1 MSIDNTVTA
10 TQGES
15 FSFVVGVPVS
25 VRLLSSPNLS
35 AFSTRVVEV
44 SSHNFSVSI
53 PYDNGKILLW
63 PVGTKVEVSL
73 AGSQGHSLVFPAEI
87 IGRDITGK
95 RSYTMMRPTSVS
107 RLGRNSPNV
116 SPSLRVIAVTSGKGG
131 VGKTTLTTN
140 LAVALAAAGQKVV
153 VIDTDLGTAN
163 VDVVLGL
170 SPKYHLGHVVSGQK
184 GIMDI
189 ALPAP
194 GGFMVIPGG
203 SGLQELTQL
212 SESQFTRVI
221 MGFNELDGRADII
234 LLDTGA
240 GISRDVSNFLLAAD
254 EIIFVT
260 TPEPHAMTD
269 AYAII
274 KVMHTLHSSAKKR
287 LIINKVEGDLEAG
300 IIASRLT
307 RVVSQYL
314 KEEIEFLGGVEEN
327 KAISRSLKKQCPLL
341 LLEPNCVP
349 ARNIARIA
357 DKIIGLPPPAASK
370 GVSGFVRRLIDVFH
384 PNKS

>member
-1 MSIDNTVTA
+1 MMSNNAMPASVNGDAISLA
-10 TQGES
+10 
-15 FSFVVGVPVS
+15 VGIPVS
-25 VRLLSSPNLS
+25 VRLVSKPDGPVFGTRIVEISPHT
-35 AFSTRVVEV
+35 FSIG
-44 SSHNFSVSI
+44 I

-63 PVGTKVEVSL
+63 PVGAKLEVSL
-73 AGSQGHSLVFPAEI
+73 KGTEGFPFVFPAEI
-87 IGRDITGK
+87 IGRDITGN
-95 RSYTMMRPTSVS
+95 RSYTLMRPTSVS
-107 RLGRNSPNV
+107 RSGRAKSNAT
-116 SPSLRVIAVTSGKGG
+116 SLRVIAVTSGKGG

-140 LAVALAAAGQKVV
+140 LAVALSSAGQKVV

-184 GIMDI
+184 QIIDI
-189 ALPAP
+189 ALSAP
-194 GGFMVIPGG
+194 GGFMLIPGG

-221 MGFNELDGRADII
+221 TGFNELEGRADFL

-254 EIIFVT
+254 EIVFVT

-274 KVMHTLHSSAKKR
+274 KVMHTLHSTAKKR
-287 LIINKVEGDLEAG
+287 LIINKVDGDLEAG
-300 IIASRLT
+300 IIASRLK

-314 KEEIEFLGGVEEN
+314 NEELEFLGGVEEN

-341 LLEPNCVP
+341 LLEPDCAP
-349 ARNIARIA
+349 AKNIARIA
-357 DKIIGLPPPAASK
+357 DKLIGLPPPAPK

-384 PNKS
+384 PGRK